1 MNHNGADTWAKRIT
15 IGALFVVVLGLV
27 GFLTRRLLWPTPY
40 AREQVAVR
48 LLRAPARG

>member
-27 GFLTRRLLWPTPY
+27 GFLTDAFSGLPLTRR
-40 AREQVAVR
+40 AVD
-48 LLRAPARG
+48 G